1 MNIKH
6 KIVILGIIE
15 NSQGQILVT
24 QRIDPEIQ
32 DAHMKWDIV
41 GGTKRNKESEIK
53 TLKRECIEETGYKI
67 TINKKLSKNIIKKWN
82 HAKYTLVV
90 DIRCYHCNA
99 LQKTINKTADKKV
112 NKIEW
117 KPKKE
122 MLSLD
127 LLPTTRELIKY
138 FFEHSVLI

>member
-6 KIVILGIIE
+6 KTVILGIIE
-15 NSQGQILVT
+15 NTQDQILMT
-24 QRIDPEIQ
+24 QRLDPKIQ

-41 GGTKRNKESEIK
+41 GGTKRNKESEIR

-67 TINKKLSKNIIKKWN
+67 NIHKKLPKEIIKKWK
-82 HAKYTLVV
+82 HTDYTLYV
-90 DIRCYHCNA
+90 DIRCFHCNV
-99 LQKTINKTADKKV
+99 LQKTIDKTTDKRI

-117 KPKKE
+117 KPRE
-122 MLSLD
+122 EILSLD

-138 FFEHSVLI
+138 FFEHSVSI